1 MYVHSYIIRPF
12 NIRIY
17 LKIVITEVWQFD
29 RLLFIYD
36 LTTESSWRRLP
47 LIIESS
53 TTAKFQLPFYH
64 FMLKNES
71 DKHFAAFSFVT
82 LAEVVDVCT
91 WSVLQFIEF
100 VHFHAKASWRS
111 TCEGDSVEN
120 SSPNLWNTAR
130 PSRTL
135 LHAGLSR
142 SRGSRPSTTRT
153 SSSSL
158 WLYCVLTLLQLPTA
172 H

>member
-1 MYVHSYIIRPF
+1 MSPNLTKYATEFDGKF
-12 NIRIY
+12 NFAGF
-17 LKIVITEVWQFD
+17 TQ
-29 RLLFIYD
+29 
-36 LTTESSWRRLP
+36 SWLAELNRAC
-47 LIIESS
+47 SA
-53 TTAKFQLPFYH
+53 AKFQLPFYH

-71 DKHFAAFSFVT
+71 GKHFAAFSFVT

-120 SSPNLWNTAR
+120 SSPNLWNTATAR

-158 WLYCVLTLLQLPTA
+158 
-172 H
+172 